1 MQELLLIISLALILD
16 LLWGE
21 PPSQLH
27 PVVFMGKCIDI
38 LKTPLQKHQNKFSGL
53 VLTFLL
59 LSLFVLPT
67 YFILEISQLNLLIYI
82 LVSGLILFTTFSI
95 NALLSSVRM
104 VKKDLNDDINIARR
118 SVSYLVSRDTN
129 DLTEEHIVSATIESL
144 TENVTDSVVSP
155 LFYTFILGVPG
166 AVAFRVI
173 NTLDAM
179 VGYKDINNI
188 EIGWFP
194 ARLDDLANFIP
205 ARITGVLMVIS
216 AAFIGLNWR
225 RAYNTM
231 VNEANKTPSPNSG
244 YPMAAAAGALEVR
257 LTKKSSYQL
266 GENIKQL
273 VPECI
278 DQALLLSQVTIILFL
293 IIFFVIFSLIMTIV
307 TYCS

>member
-27 PVVFMGKCIDI
+27 PVVSMGRCIDF
-38 LKTPLQKHQNKFSGL
+38 LKKPLQKHQNKFSGL
-53 VLTFLL
+53 ILTFLL
-59 LSLFVLPT
+59 LALFALPT
-67 YFILEISQLNLLIYI
+67 YFILEISRLNLLIYI

-95 NALLSSVRM
+95 NALLSSVRI
-104 VKKDLNDDINIARR
+104 VKKDLNENINIARR
-118 SVSYLVSRDTN
+118 SVSYLVSRDTTN
-129 DLTEEHIVSATIESL
+129 LSEEHLVSASIESL

-179 VGYKDINNI
+179 VGYKDEKNI

-216 AAFIGLNWR
+216 AAFMGLNWR
-225 RAYNTM
+225 RSYHTM

-244 YPMAAAAGALEVR
+244 YPMAAAAGALGVR

-266 GENIKQL
+266 GENKKQL

-293 IIFFVIFSLIMTIV
+293 IVCFVLFSLTMTIV
-307 TYCS
+307 SFCS